1 MRKTKSKNPP
11 KARLAKGGK
20 THALI
25 ISDLHLGS
33 RVSRAK
39 EATEFLKNFEF
50 KKLILL
56 GDVFEDLN
64 FNRLHS
70 DDWKFLSLITH
81 FSKTRKVRWVAGNHD
96 KDLAKILA
104 ALTGAKVYNVYT
116 WRYGRKK
123 FMAIHGHQFDNF
135 MINNALLSLIAVKIY
150 NFIQLIDFR
159 DKRIS
164 RYIKRESKL
173 WMRNSEKVAAR
184 AILYARL
191 RGADYIF
198 CGHTHKADQERRGKI
213 RYFNSGCWTDIPSTY
228 ITVEGKKIE
237 ICKYQ

>member
-1 MRKTKSKNPP
+1 MEKKKTRLRPASAKQGKN
-11 KARLAKGGK
+11 K
-20 THALI
+20 THTLI

-56 GDVFEDLN
+56 GDIFEDLN

-81 FSKTRKVRWVAGNHD
+81 FSKTRKVRWITGNHD

-123 FMAIHGHQFDNF
+123 FLAIHGHQFDNF
-135 MINNALLSLIAVKIY
+135 MVDNALLSLIAVKIY
-150 NFIQLIDFR
+150 NFVQVVDFK

-184 AILYARL
+184 AILYARM
-191 RGADYIF
+191 RGFDYIF
-198 CGHTHKADQERRGKI
+198 CGHTHKADQQRRGKI

>member
-1 MRKTKSKNPP
+1 MEKQKEKN
-11 KARLAKGGK
+11 K
-20 THALI
+20 THTLI

-33 RVSRAK
+33 RVSRAR

-56 GDVFEDLN
+56 GDIFEDLN
-64 FNRLHS
+64 FNRLRN
-70 DDWKFLSLITH
+70 DDWKFLALLTR

-96 KDLAKILA
+96 KDLAKIFA
-104 ALTGAKVYNVYT
+104 VFTGAKVYSVYK

-123 FMAIHGHQFDNF
+123 FLAIHGHQFDNF
-135 MINNALLSLIAVKIY
+135 LTDNPLLSLIAPQIY
-150 NFIQLIDFR
+150 NFIQLVDFS

-164 RYIKRESKL
+164 RYIKRQSKL

-184 AILYARL
+184 AFLYARF
-191 RGADYIF
+191 RRVDYIF
-198 CGHTHKADQERRGKI
+198 CGHTHKAMQERRGRI
-213 RYFNSGCWTDIPSTY
+213 HYFNSGCWTEIPSTY
-228 ITVEGKKIE
+228 ITIDGKKIE